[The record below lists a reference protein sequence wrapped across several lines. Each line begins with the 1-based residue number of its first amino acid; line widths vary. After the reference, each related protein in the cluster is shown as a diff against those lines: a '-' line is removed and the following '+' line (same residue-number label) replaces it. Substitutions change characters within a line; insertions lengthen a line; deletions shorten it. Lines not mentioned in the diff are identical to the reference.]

1 MNTNQIGNL
10 GELKVIEMCLKN
22 GIPVFMPF
30 GDGNRVDMIVIVNGK
45 ALKAQVK
52 SSETGKEDGVMNF
65 KTCSAKSTRQ
75 QGKESHQYTTD
86 EIDLFF
92 FYSYVYDEVYVM
104 LPNEAAKGTVTIRH
118 DVPASRV
125 LPSMRF
131 AKDYAFERVF
141 NLALQHS
148 G

>member
-1 MNTNQIGNL
+1 MNTNQVGNL
-10 GELKVIEMCLKN
+10 GELKVIETCLKN
-22 GIPVFMPF
+22 DIPVFIPF
-30 GDGNRVDMIVIVNGK
+30 GDGNRVDMIVVVNGNC
-45 ALKAQVK
+45 LKAQVK
-52 SSETGKEDGVMNF
+52 SSETGSDDGVMKF
-65 KTCSAKSTRQ
+65 KTTSTKSTRQ
-75 QGKESHQYTTD
+75 ADSVHHYSED

-104 LPNEAAKGTVTIRH
+104 LPSEAPKGDVTIRH
-118 DVPASRV
+118 DVPASRI

-141 NLALQHS
+141 DLALQHS